1 MPSSRRPSWAF
12 LTVLLGACAAPFA
25 TPSPTPRADA
35 PRKALFVIVDGI
47 PADVIERVTTPQLD
61 AIAAA
66 AGTPGLGYTRAS
78 VGGELGGP
86 SETPTVSAP
95 GYMSLLTG
103 TWAWKHNVRGN
114 SNQSPNYAYWNLF
127 RIVETV
133 EPTRRTALF
142 STWLDNRTVLVG
154 EGRADAGTF
163 MLDHVAD
170 GFERDT
176 VRFPHDKASRYI
188 LAIDEHVTT
197 QAARVIADSGPDL
210 SWVYLQHTDD
220 VGHAQGDGAAFDAA
234 VQHADSLIGV
244 LWRAVQQREARGEQW
259 MMVVTTDHGRDPISG
274 RGHGRQTARERTTWI
289 VTNHHA
295 LGPRF
300 TRETPAIVDIAPS
313 ILQHLGIATPPEIVA
328 RMDGVSFLRG
338 ERRAPLPD
346 GAARP

>member
-1 MPSSRRPSWAF
+1 
-12 LTVLLGACAAPFA
+12 V
-25 TPSPTPRADA
+25 
-35 PRKALFVIVDGI
+35 FVIVDGI
-47 PADVIERVTTPQLD
+47 PADVIERVATPHLD

-66 AGTPGLGYTRAS
+66 AGAPGRGYTRAT

-114 SNQSPNYAYWNLF
+114 INQSPNYAYWNLF

-133 EPTRRTALF
+133 DPARRTALF

-154 EGRADAGTF
+154 EGRADAGGIR
-163 MLDHVAD
+163 LDHVAD

-188 LAIDEHVTT
+188 LAIDEHVVT

-244 LWRAVQQREARGEQW
+244 LWRAVQRREALGEHW
-259 MMVVTTDHGRDPISG
+259 MLVVTTDHGRDPISG

-289 VTNHHA
+289 VTNARA
-295 LGPRF
+295 LSTRF
-300 TRETPAIVDIAPS
+300 TQGTPAIVDIAPS
-313 ILQHLGIATPPEIVA
+313 ILRHLGVAVPADVAA

-338 ERRAPLPD
+338 
-346 GAARP
+346 GS

>member
-1 MPSSRRPSWAF
+1 MRMTSRCFVRLGVA
-12 LTVLLGACAAPFA
+12 LLLVLGACRAPITTAAPGA
-25 TPSPTPRADA
+25 SSDS

-47 PADVIERVTTPQLD
+47 PADVIERAATPHLD

-66 AGTPGLGYTRAS
+66 AGAPGLGYTRAT
-78 VGGELGGP
+78 VGGELGGA

-114 SNQSPNYAYWNLF
+114 SNQSPNYSYWNLF

-133 EPTRRTALF
+133 EPARRTALF

-154 EGRADAGTF
+154 EGRADAGDF
-163 MLDHVAD
+163 RLDHVAD

-176 VRFPHDKASRYI
+176 LRFPHDKDSRYI

-220 VGHAQGDGAAFDAA
+220 VGHSQGDGAAFDAA

-244 LWRAVQQREARGEQW
+244 LWRAVRQREARGEQW

-274 RGHGRQTARERTTWI
+274 RSHGRQTARERTTWI

-295 LGPRF
+295 LAPRF

-313 ILQHLGIATPPEIVA
+313 LLQHLGIAVPAAVA
-328 RMDGVSFLRG
+328 AHFDGRSFLRG
-338 ERRAPLPD
+338 GR
-346 GAARP
+346 